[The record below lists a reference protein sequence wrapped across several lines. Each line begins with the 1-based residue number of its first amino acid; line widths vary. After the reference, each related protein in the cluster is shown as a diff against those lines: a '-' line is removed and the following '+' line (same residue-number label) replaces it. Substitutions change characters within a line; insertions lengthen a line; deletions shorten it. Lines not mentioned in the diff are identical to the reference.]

1 MFCKKCGQ
9 EIGEANFC
17 GSCGEK
23 VKVEKESYKNEREN
37 FELNKKIEEN
47 ISLYLEEQGKKS
59 KMSVNEYF
67 TKFKPLTKIRLWS
80 FGIPMLAGLI
90 YAGPILMLFGA
101 AIGLFIYVLI
111 LGGKLTKENFKQSKY
126 EVQENVGEKVFDF
139 IRSNNKYN
147 EIEVDEFNKDEV
159 RIKFKNQ
166 SYHKIVFN
174 QDKGVYQIIAD
185 RCTVKQA
192 FKSASARPSNILFR
206 NSKHVNP
213 VLKAMVDTVVGID

>member
-23 VKVEKESYKNEREN
+23 AKMEKESYKNEGEN

-59 KMSVNEYF
+59 KMPATEYF
-67 TKFKPLTKIRLWS
+67 TKFKPLTKIRLLC
-80 FGIPMLAGLI
+80 FGIPMVAGLI

-101 AIGLFIYVLI
+101 VVGVIPYVFV
-111 LGGKLTKENFKQSKY
+111 LGGKVTKENFKQSKY
-126 EVQENVGEKVFDF
+126 EVQENIGEKVFDF
-139 IRSNNKYN
+139 IRSNNKYS
-147 EIEVDEFNKDEV
+147 EIELDEFDKDEV

-174 QDKGVYQIIAD
+174 QEKGVYQIIAD
-185 RCTVKQA
+185 RCTVKQS
-192 FKSASARPSNILFR
+192 FKSASSRPSNILFR

-213 VLKAMVDTVVGID
+213 VLKAMVDTVVGLD